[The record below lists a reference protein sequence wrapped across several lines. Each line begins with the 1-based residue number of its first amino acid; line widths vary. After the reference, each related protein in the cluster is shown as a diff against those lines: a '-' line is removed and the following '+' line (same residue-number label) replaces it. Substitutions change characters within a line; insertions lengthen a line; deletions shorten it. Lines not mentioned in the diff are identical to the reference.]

1 MNYMIKNNGKVYIR
15 VVNGKVET
23 CAENMKSIFSEAKA
37 KNILRSLPKTL
48 KRFNFHVEAIPDI
61 PPKVVESKVY
71 QIPES
76 VSQWIDK
83 FGSCGQIF
91 NEAKARS
98 DILVAEL
105 NSCDEELIDIVHDAE
120 LENNMN
126 MYKGYLVYVR
136 LRNNRRKRRI
146 IKDELLIISD
156 VLKEVNPSV
165 LQQSRI
171 QKAVD
176 GLLHRKYTYRITE
189 IEENAD
195 ISENV

>member
-1 MNYMIKNNGKVYIR
+1 M
-15 VVNGKVET
+15 
-23 CAENMKSIFSEAKA
+23 
-37 KNILRSLPKTL
+37 
-48 KRFNFHVEAIPDI
+48 
-61 PPKVVESKVY
+61 
-71 QIPES
+71 
-76 VSQWIDK
+76 
-83 FGSCGQIF
+83 
-91 NEAKARS
+91 
-98 DILVAEL
+98 
-105 NSCDEELIDIVHDAE
+105 
-120 LENNMN
+120 
-126 MYKGYLVYVR
+126 
-136 LRNNRRKRRI
+136 RNNRRKRRI